1 MGIGTS
7 APQSQLHVSHA
18 TLPYLTIS
26 REDGTITDGECFGYL
41 NFFSKDDSQSHSGIG
56 GIGMYATANYDS
68 GQTASE
74 MKFYTHSASTN
85 DGTILGNPTL
95 RMTITEAGVVAVAG
109 ELTAGT
115 KTFRIDHPVKPETH
129 DLVHSCLE
137 GPRADLI
144 YRGQVE
150 LSGGYAQ
157 VDLDEAAGMTEGTWE
172 LLCRD
177 PQVWV
182 QNDSGWDAVRGS
194 VSDHTLNIICADSDS
209 GDTVSWMV
217 VAERQDEDIRNQDNT
232 DSDGRLI
239 IEPQKKPQEEE

>member
-1 MGIGTS
+1 
-7 APQSQLHVSHA
+7 
-18 TLPYLTIS
+18 
-26 REDGTITDGECFGYL
+26 YL
-41 NFFSKDDSQSHSGIG
+41 NFYSKDDSQSHSGIG

-74 MKFYTHSASTN
+74 MKFYTHGASTN
-85 DGTILGNPTL
+85 DGSVLGNPTL

-129 DLVHSCLE
+129 DLVHSCIE

-144 YRGQVE
+144 YRGEVA
-150 LSGGYAQ
+150 LADGSAI

-177 PQVWV
+177 AQCWI
-182 QNDSGWDAVRGS
+182 QNDSGWSSVRGS
-194 VSDHTLNIICADSDS
+194 VEGNTLTIECKDVTSDD
-209 GDTVSWMV
+209 
-217 VAERQDEDIRNQDNT
+217 
-232 DSDGRLI
+232 
-239 IEPQKKPQEEE
+239 